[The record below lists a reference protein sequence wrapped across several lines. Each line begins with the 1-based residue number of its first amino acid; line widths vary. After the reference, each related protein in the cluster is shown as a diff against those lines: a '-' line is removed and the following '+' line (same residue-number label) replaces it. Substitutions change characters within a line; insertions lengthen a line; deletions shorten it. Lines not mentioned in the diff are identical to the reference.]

1 MTQYLSTLSLDLT
14 NLLEKADDYNVL
26 IEIGQ
31 GKDFKTFRAHSS
43 ILRARSEYF
52 HTALSND
59 WLRKEGDM
67 IIFKKPNI
75 SCNAFNIILRYI
87 YSGTI
92 YLEQLEDLEIFKLI
106 EASDELCLFEL
117 FSHVQDYLITYKV
130 TWMQQNIFNVIQ
142 VAFNH
147 DSCDKLQKFCL
158 NIINE
163 NAWNFF
169 QSEEFLH
176 VTETVISRLLK
187 RDDLGIE
194 EIDIWGFL
202 IKWGIKNSDVPPES
216 DLENFSSED
225 FLNLENTLHNL
236 LPLIRFFNI
245 SSKDFYH
252 KVWPFELI
260 LPKKLRQDLLS
271 YYLTGEEPKYTEIQA
286 TRISP
291 KNLDSEIILPKHA
304 ILISNYIEGK
314 NINSNSMSSSLP
326 LTIPHS
332 SSHLVKD
339 NGINIPYRFK
349 LIYRGSRDG
358 FSFESFH
365 KNVDNR
371 GPAIV
376 FIKISESYEIIG
388 GYNPVGWYSYGNYIA
403 TGDSFIF
410 SMIDLDDD
418 DISLLQVDS
427 EQQQPSGTIL
437 RISKVRPYFI
447 DGAIFDTQF
456 HGPCFGYGDIW
467 FGHKSK
473 PRYGSCTKVYY
484 EQNIRDDEE
493 EFYVEEI
500 EVFQIVEK

>member
-14 NLLEKADDYNVL
+14 NLLENADDHNML
-26 IEIGQ
+26 IEVGQ
-31 GKDFKTFRAHSS
+31 GKSFKTFRAHSS

-75 SCNAFNIILRYI
+75 SCNAFNVILRYI

-92 YLEQLEDLEIFKLI
+92 YLEQLEDLEIFRLI

-117 FSHVQDYLITYKV
+117 FNHVQDYLITYKV
-130 TWMQQNIFNVIQ
+130 TWMQKNIFSVIQ
-142 VAFNH
+142 VAFDH
-147 DSCDKLQKFCL
+147 DSCEKLQNFCF
-158 NIINE
+158 NIIFE
-163 NAWNFF
+163 DVWDFF
-169 QSEEFLH
+169 QSKEFLH
-176 VTETVISRLLK
+176 VNEPVILRLLK

-194 EIDIWGFL
+194 EIDIWNFL
-202 IKWGIKNSDVPPES
+202 IKWEIENSNIQN
-216 DLENFSSED
+216 DLENLSSED
-225 FLNLENTLHNL
+225 FSNLEKTLHDL
-236 LPLIRFFNI
+236 LPFIRFFHI

-252 KVWPFELI
+252 KVWPFEPI

-271 YYLTGEEPKYTEIQA
+271 YYLAGEEPKHTIIQA
-286 TRISP
+286 TRISSN
-291 KNLDSEIILPKHA
+291 NLNSKIILPKHA

-314 NINSNSMSSSLP
+314 NTLSSSSSSSLSLMTSP
-326 LTIPHS
+326 ST
-332 SSHLVKD
+332 SHLIK
-339 NGINIPYRFK
+339 GERINIPYRFK

-358 FSFESFH
+358 FSFEYFH
-365 KNVDNR
+365 KHVDNR
-371 GPAIV
+371 GPTAV
-376 FIKISESYEIIG
+376 FIKIAETYEIIG

-418 DISLLQVDS
+418 DTPFVQMDNKQKQS
-427 EQQQPSGTIL
+427 SGI
-437 RISKVRPYFI
+437 ISKISRIRPYFV

-467 FGHKSK
+467 FGNKSR
-473 PRYGSCTKVYY
+473 PRYGSCTRVYY
-484 EQNIRDDEE
+484 EDNIRDDEE

-500 EVFQIVEK
+500 EVFQVVEK